1 MFILGFA
8 GFLLLR
14 MGFPWLWGA
23 GPPLVAV
30 RGPLTAVAYL
40 AVEHRLS
47 GAGASVVSAL
57 GL

>member
-1 MFILGFA
+1 M
-8 GFLLLR
+8 LLR